1 VKADLQARL
10 PGASAP
16 RAVREGAARA
26 ARRHKPADPQLLAR
40 VRDAL
45 VRLPDS
51 ALHRGYFEIPG
62 DCLASPCPC
71 STTSDL
77 RRSPGERPPV
87 TRETA
92 P

>member
-10 PGASAP
+10 PGAGLP
-16 RAVREGAARA
+16 EAVRKAAMRA
-26 ARRHKPADPQLLAR
+26 GRRHRLADPVLLTR

-62 DCLASPCPC
+62 DSLASPRPRF
-71 STTSDL
+71 TTPDL
-77 RRSPGERPPV
+77 RHSPGEHPPA
-87 TRETA
+87 TRETV